1 MKKFLKL
8 SFTAVIAI
16 FAIATI
22 SSCKKNFDNPPSYI
36 NPNLVA
42 NTTIKALKALH
53 QVSGNFDA
61 VTTDIII
68 SGIVVANDKSG
79 NFYKEIYIQDATGAI
94 ALELDATDVY
104 TTYAVGR
111 MVFVKCKGLTLS
123 DYHSFPQLGMMDNSV
138 PGVPALGGIPATLIY
153 NFVIAGSS
161 GNTVPYTV
169 VSNYAALNS
178 SAGNAAMQ
186 DSLLGRLIRL
196 DGYEFTKSN
205 LSQTYADTSAYKNS
219 INLTINNCSGNS
231 LFVRS
236 SGYANF
242 AGLYPAAGNGSIYGI
257 YTIYK
262 ASSTTTS
269 PDKQLI
275 IRDTSDV
282 QFTGPRCNL
291 FEEDFGSLGSADNG
305 LDFAFT
311 GWKNIAPNSTAN
323 YKNSIFGATGKVVK
337 VTAFGTALAAD
348 TAWLIT
354 PAIAIPA
361 GATPKF
367 SFTTSY
373 QFALGPTI
381 LNAYISTNYNGSNT
395 PGTSTWTQLTTNT
408 MIPGN
413 SATNNS
419 STFSAFAGTGD
430 IPLAAYAG
438 MTVYIAWKY
447 IGSVPLKTTNYE
459 IDDIRITR
467 Q

>member
-8 SFTAVIAI
+8 SFTAVIVVLAVGS
-16 FAIATI
+16 I
-22 SSCKKNFDNPPSYI
+22 SSCKKNFDNPPAYVD
-36 NPNLVA
+36 PNLVA
-42 NTTIKALKALH
+42 NTTIKSLKALH
-53 QVSGNFDA
+53 QISGAFDA

-79 NFYKEIYIQDATGAI
+79 NFYKEIYIQDETGAV
-94 ALELDATDVY
+94 ALELDATNLY

-111 MVFVKCKGLTLS
+111 RVFVKCNGLTLS
-123 DYHSFPQLGMMDNSV
+123 DYHSFPQLGMKDNSV
-138 PGVPALGGIPATLIY
+138 PGVPALGGIPGTTISTY
-153 NFVIAGSS
+153 VFAGAS
-161 GNTVPYTV
+161 GNTVPVTV

-178 SAGNAAMQ
+178 SSGNAAMQ
-186 DSLLGRLIRL
+186 DTLLGRLIRL
-196 DGYEFTKSN
+196 DNYEFTKSN
-205 LSQTYADTSAYKNS
+205 LSQNYADTSAYKNS

-231 LFVRS
+231 LYVRS

-242 AGLYPAAGNGSIYGI
+242 AGLRPAAGNGSIYGI

-262 ASSTTTS
+262 SSSTST

-282 QFTGPRCNL
+282 QMTGARCNL
-291 FEEDFGSLGSADNG
+291 FEEDFGALTTTDNNT
-305 LDFAFT
+305 DFSFS

-323 YKNSIFGATGKVVK
+323 YKNSVFGATGKVVK
-337 VTAFGTALAAD
+337 VTAFGTTLAAD

-354 PAIAIPA
+354 PAIVIPA

-373 QFALGPTI
+373 QFALGPTA
-381 LNAYISTNYNGSNT
+381 LHAFISTNYNGSNT
-395 PGTSTWTQLTTNT
+395 PGTATWTQLTTNT

-413 SATNNS
+413 TATNNS
-419 STFSAFAGTGD
+419 TSFSPFAGTGD
-430 IPLAAYAG
+430 IPLNAYAG
-438 MTVYIAWKY
+438 QTVYIAWKY
-447 IGSVPLKTTNYE
+447 VGSVPLKTTNFE